1 MLHVCESGGT
11 AFLVLDPEAGGDT
24 YQIDR
29 AITAIIEGGW
39 FGMGPGVNGGAK
51 SGQWAAQ

>member
-1 MLHVCESGGT
+1 MLHVWESGGT